1 MTDELGR
8 EMTSAEHLA
17 VATGQSTI
25 MDIVHGVALELDAAR
40 RLEVHVVMPSGVVI
54 LKGELEDEIRS
65 ARLSTRLS
73 TLALRPVPDHA
84 WILGVNASSNM
95 FA

>member
-1 MTDELGR
+1 
-8 EMTSAEHLA
+8 MTSAEHLA

-65 ARLSTRLS
+65 ARLST
-73 TLALRPVPDHA
+73 LAPCAVPDHA